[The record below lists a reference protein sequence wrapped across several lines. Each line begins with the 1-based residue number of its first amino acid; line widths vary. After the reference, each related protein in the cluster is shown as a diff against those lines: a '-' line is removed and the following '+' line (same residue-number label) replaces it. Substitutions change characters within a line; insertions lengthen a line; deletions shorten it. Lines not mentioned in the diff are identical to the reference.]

1 MRTFLM
7 TLALAASASMAQ
19 AQSVAPPPAVVADQ
33 PIDATHPPQLV
44 QIRYPT
50 GGVEAPARLFVASGA
65 GPHPTVL
72 LLHGFPGTELNLDL
86 ARVLQR
92 AGWTVMAIHYR
103 GVWGAPGQ
111 FSFSHTIEDTR
122 AALAWLRDPARA
134 EQVDASWI
142 VVMGHS
148 MGGFDT
154 VMIGDDPGV
163 AGFITISAAD
173 IAAYLGPLNTVEARE
188 RARPEWEADVSFT
201 NMTYDAMVDDAQA
214 NLDAWNWNANAAE
227 MAGRPVLVIDSND
240 GLEEAGDAVVAAV
253 AEAGG
258 PPPTR
263 LKFET
268 DHSYNDHRIALAS
281 AIVAWLGSTFADAP
295 RVQ

>member
-1 MRTFLM
+1 MRIIRM
-7 TLALAASASMAQ
+7 ALALTLVTTAAPALAQ
-19 AQSVAPPPAVVADQ
+19 VAPPPASVVADQ
-33 PIDATHPPQLV
+33 PIDAAHPPELR

-50 GGVEAPARLFVASGA
+50 GGVDVPGRLFVASGA
-65 GPHPTVL
+65 GPKPTVL

-86 ARVLQR
+86 ARALQR
-92 AGWTVMAIHYR
+92 AGWNVLAIHYR

-111 FSFSHTIEDTR
+111 FSFNHTIEDSR

-134 EQVDASWI
+134 DLVDRKRI
-142 VVMGHS
+142 VVLGHS

-154 VMIGDDPGV
+154 VMVGDDPEV

-173 IAAYLGPLNTVEARE
+173 IAGMIAPLTGEARE
-188 RARPEWEADVSFT
+188 SARAEWEAETSFT
-201 NMTYDAMVDDAQA
+201 NMTYDAMVDEGQA
-214 NLDAWNWNANAAE
+214 SLDAWNWRRNAAE
-227 MAGRPVLVIDSND
+227 MAGRPVLILDSND
-240 GLEEAGDAVVAAV
+240 GLEADGIAIAQAISQ
-253 AEAGG
+253 AGG

-281 AIVAWLGSTFADAP
+281 AVVSWVSATFP
-295 RVQ
+295 